1 MVLRPR
7 MHACCPL
14 LCIIGCTSAIQAS
27 LIAFGLHDN
36 SGRALP
42 TLKSNKF
49 AQNILPTL
57 NAPRLQNRHFDQFSS
72 FGMVSVFLRN
82 DIGIIITRKNEIYT
96 NAFFMNFHAP
106 ASPHLTMPLI
116 DEKTTKS
123 CRKIFETSP
132 SNQKMPNDNVSL
144 SISIF
149 STTSL
154 FSQGKRVLILV
165 HVSPRFTTP
174 CFFFRELDSICIL
187 FMNWEVFTTR
197 SRSRQNFVF
206 DVQANCVSLGCRIYF
221 FHCVR
226 NSFFS

>member
-42 TLKSNKF
+42 TLKYNKF
-49 AQNILPTL
+49 AQNILSIL
-57 NAPRLQNRHFDQFSS
+57 NAPRPQNRHFDQFSS
-72 FGMVSVFLRN
+72 FGMISVFLRN

-96 NAFFMNFHAP
+96 NAFFMIFYAP

-123 CRKIFETSP
+123 CRKIYETSP
-132 SNQKMPNDNVSL
+132 SNQKNAQRQSSL
-144 SISIF
+144 SIFIF

-154 FSQGKRVLILV
+154 FIQGKRVLILV
-165 HVSPRFTTP
+165 HVSP
-174 CFFFRELDSICIL
+174 
-187 FMNWEVFTTR
+187 
-197 SRSRQNFVF
+197 
-206 DVQANCVSLGCRIYF
+206 
-221 FHCVR
+221 
-226 NSFFS
+226 

>member
-42 TLKSNKF
+42 TLKYNKF
-49 AQNILPTL
+49 VQNILPIL
-57 NAPRLQNRHFDQFSS
+57 NVPRSQNRHFDQFSS
-72 FGMVSVFLRN
+72 FGIVSVFLRN

-106 ASPHLTMPLI
+106 ALPHLTMPLI

-174 CFFFRELDSICIL
+174 ILFFRELGSICIL
-187 FMNWEVFTTR
+187 IMNWEVFT
-197 SRSRQNFVF
+197 RSRQNFVF
-206 DVQANCVSLGCRIYF
+206 DVQANCVSLGCRIYL

>member
-14 LCIIGCTSAIQAS
+14 LCIIGCTLAIQAS

-49 AQNILPTL
+49 AQNILPIL
-57 NAPRLQNRHFDQFSS
+57 NAPRPQNRHFDQFSS
-72 FGMVSVFLRN
+72 FGMISVFLRN

-116 DEKTTKS
+116 DEKTTKP
-123 CRKIFETSP
+123 CRKIYETFP
-132 SNQKMPNDNVSL
+132 SNKKRGCVKTMHP
-144 SISIF
+144 
-149 STTSL
+149 L
-154 FSQGKRVLILV
+154 FFINKTPTFTSQGFVMSKR
-165 HVSPRFTTP
+165 
-174 CFFFRELDSICIL
+174 ICI
-187 FMNWEVFTTR
+187 FR
-197 SRSRQNFVF
+197 
-206 DVQANCVSLGCRIYF
+206 
-221 FHCVR
+221 H
-226 NSFFS
+226 

>member
-49 AQNILPTL
+49 AQNILPIL
-57 NAPRLQNRHFDQFSS
+57 NAPRPQNRHFDQFSS

-82 DIGIIITRKNEIYT
+82 DIGIIITRKYEIYT

-116 DEKTTKS
+116 NDKNRKTMP
-123 CRKIFETSP
+123 KIYETFP
-132 SNQKMPNDNVSL
+132 SNKKMPNDNVSL

-165 HVSPRFTTP
+165 HISPRFTTP
-174 CFFFRELDSICIL
+174 CFFFRELGSICIL
-187 FMNWEVFTTR
+187 VVKFGFTR
-197 SRSRQNFVF
+197 SRQDFVF

>member
-49 AQNILPTL
+49 AQNILQIL
-57 NAPRLQNRHFDQFSS
+57 NDPRPQNRHFDQFSS
-72 FGMVSVFLRN
+72 FGIVSVFLRN

-116 DEKTTKS
+116 DEKTQNHAEKFMKLPPPTKKCPTTM
-123 CRKIFETSP
+123 CR
-132 SNQKMPNDNVSL
+132 
-144 SISIF
+144 
-149 STTSL
+149 
-154 FSQGKRVLILV
+154 
-165 HVSPRFTTP
+165 
-174 CFFFRELDSICIL
+174 
-187 FMNWEVFTTR
+187 
-197 SRSRQNFVF
+197 
-206 DVQANCVSLGCRIYF
+206 
-221 FHCVR
+221 
-226 NSFFS
+226 

>member
-14 LCIIGCTSAIQAS
+14 LCIIGCPSAIQAN

-49 AQNILPTL
+49 AQNILPIL
-57 NAPRLQNRHFDQFSS
+57 NAPRPQNRHFDQLSS
-72 FGMVSVFLRN
+72 FGMISVFLRN

-116 DEKTTKS
+116 NDKNHKTMPKNLRNFPLQPKNAQRQCVVEHFHIFNHLLVLT
-123 CRKIFETSP
+123 RKACV
-132 SNQKMPNDNVSL
+132 N
-144 SISIF
+144 
-149 STTSL
+149 
-154 FSQGKRVLILV
+154 
-165 HVSPRFTTP
+165 PRP
-174 CFFFRELDSICIL
+174 
-187 FMNWEVFTTR
+187 
-197 SRSRQNFVF
+197 
-206 DVQANCVSLGCRIYF
+206 Y
-221 FHCVR
+221 
-226 NSFFS
+226 

>member
-49 AQNILPTL
+49 AQNILPIL
-57 NAPRLQNRHFDQFSS
+57 NAPRPQNRHFDQFSS

-106 ASPHLTMPLI
+106 ALPHLTMPLI

-132 SNQKMPNDNVSL
+132 SNQKMLNDTLSL
-144 SISIF
+144 GISIF

-154 FSQGKRVLILV
+154 FSQGKCVLILV

-174 CFFFRELDSICIL
+174 SLFFRELGSICIL
-187 FMNWEVFTTR
+187 VMKFGLTR
-197 SRSRQNFVF
+197 SRQDFVF
-206 DVQANCVSLGCRIYF
+206 DVQANCVSLGCRI
-221 FHCVR
+221 
-226 NSFFS
+226 

>member
-42 TLKSNKF
+42 TLKYNKF
-49 AQNILPTL
+49 AQNILPIL

-96 NAFFMNFHAP
+96 NAFFMNFYAP

-123 CRKIFETSP
+123 CRKIYETSP
-132 SNQKMPNDNVSL
+132 SNQKNAQRQCVVEHFH
-144 SISIF
+144 IF
-149 STTSL
+149 NHL
-154 FSQGKRVLILV
+154 LVLTRKACIN
-165 HVSPRFTTP
+165 PRP
-174 CFFFRELDSICIL
+174 C
-187 FMNWEVFTTR
+187 
-197 SRSRQNFVF
+197 
-206 DVQANCVSLGCRIYF
+206 
-221 FHCVR
+221 
-226 NSFFS
+226 

>member
-42 TLKSNKF
+42 TLKCNKF
-49 AQNILPTL
+49 AQNILPIL
-57 NAPRLQNRHFDQFSS
+57 NAPRPQNRHFDQFSS

-106 ASPHLTMPLI
+106 TSPHLTMPLSMKKTQNHA
-116 DEKTTKS
+116 EKFLKLPLQLKKCPTTTVVEHFHIFNHLLVYT
-123 CRKIFETSP
+123 RKACI
-132 SNQKMPNDNVSL
+132 N
-144 SISIF
+144 
-149 STTSL
+149 
-154 FSQGKRVLILV
+154 
-165 HVSPRFTTP
+165 PRP
-174 CFFFRELDSICIL
+174 C
-187 FMNWEVFTTR
+187 
-197 SRSRQNFVF
+197 
-206 DVQANCVSLGCRIYF
+206 
-221 FHCVR
+221 
-226 NSFFS
+226 

>member
-42 TLKSNKF
+42 TLKCNKI
-49 AQNILPTL
+49 AQYILPIL
-57 NAPRLQNRHFDQFSS
+57 NALPLQNRHFDQFSS

-116 DEKTTKS
+116 DEKATKS
-123 CRKIFETSP
+123 CRKIYETSP
-132 SNQKMPNDNVSL
+132 SNPKNAQRQSSL
-144 SISIF
+144 SIPIF

-154 FSQGKRVLILV
+154 FTQGKRVLILV

-174 CFFFRELDSICIL
+174 SLFFRELGSICIL
-187 FMNWEVFTTR
+187 VVKFGFTR
-197 SRSRQNFVF
+197 SRQDFVF
-206 DVQANCVSLGCRIYF
+206 DVQANCVSLGCRIYL